1 MKHIFLLLLI
11 CAALNPE
18 VFAQKQDE
26 FSGSDLLKT
35 TYPVDSCLYFMDP
48 LDLRVV
54 RQRSLGE
61 DLREYQVQFRS
72 SSDSSLDYL
81 VRGTGSILRDSLIVR
96 LPLRNGDQMR
106 ALVSLPDSVEDPD
119 GSWSGGELPFPAFLN
134 GFIMSIESQ
143 ALDPPAPIVLHVLRH
158 EVIPLDD

>member
-26 FSGSDLLKT
+26 FSDLLKT

-48 LDLRVV
+48 MDMRVV

-72 SSDSSLDYL
+72 SADASLDYL
-81 VRGTGSILRDSLIVR
+81 VRGTGSIFRDSLFFGPI
-96 LPLRNGDQMR
+96 RNGDQLR
-106 ALVSLPDSVEDPD
+106 VLASLPDSVDDPD
-119 GSWSGGELPFPAFLN
+119 GSWSGGELPFPSFLN
-134 GFIMSIESQ
+134 GFIMSIEGQ
-143 ALDPPAPIVLHVLRH
+143 TLNPPVAIGLHVIRH